1 MGTEFLILSTT
12 ELYPIKVV
20 KMRISLLVQWL
31 RLFAPTA
38 GAAGLILEQETKI
51 SHAEW
56 RGQKKD
62 QQARFSSMY
71 TKIGRIER
79 RLAWPLHKD
88 DMQMPESFHV
98 KKKKRK
104 KRQRD
109 EPSGF
114 KVITK
119 VLRDCPVAQWQ
130 ITCLPMQ
137 ETWVRSL
144 IQGDSHIL
152 WSN

>member
-62 QQARFSSMY
+62 QQAHFSSMY

-104 KRQRD
+104 KKIER
-109 EPSGF
+109 G
-114 KVITK
+114 
-119 VLRDCPVAQWQ
+119 AQW
-130 ITCLPMQ
+130 
-137 ETWVRSL
+137 
-144 IQGDSHIL
+144 IQGNHKSPQGMPCGSVANNLPANAGDMGSIPDPR
-152 WSN
+152 